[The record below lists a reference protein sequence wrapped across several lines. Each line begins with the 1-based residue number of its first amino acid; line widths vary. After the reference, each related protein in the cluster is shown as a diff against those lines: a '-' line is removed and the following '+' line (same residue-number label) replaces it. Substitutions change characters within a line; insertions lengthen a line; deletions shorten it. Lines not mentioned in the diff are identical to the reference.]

1 MICYNLLSACAKTP
15 AFVKTLAGK
24 SADAVKLVTLP
35 RLSTYKRRMKKYSRI
50 FRYLGN
56 YKGKVFL
63 YVLFILLSIVF
74 SVVSLGMLAPFF
86 NLIFKQDA
94 GGLGTNSNPLFD
106 IVEEVIVK
114 QMNTPG
120 GMFSGPL
127 GVLGLLCIIII
138 LSIFLKNLF
147 LYLSYYI
154 LNPLKNQVVNS
165 LRIELYNK
173 ILHLPIGYFTEQR
186 KGDLISRITNDVGE
200 VETSV
205 VGTLEGWVRDPLTIV
220 INFGVLFYISPRLTF
235 FILVFIPLIGFV
247 IGRISRSL
255 KKQSSEVAIKHGE
268 SISVLDETL
277 GGLRVIKAFN
287 VETLLKKRFLSVN
300 DELLTAKNKIGYK
313 RDLASPLSEFMGVL
327 IFCGI
332 LWFGG
337 QLVLKKEIALDPS
350 VFLAYLALFYNIINP
365 VKTLSTSFSNMQ
377 KGSAAINRIEEVL
390 KTPVTV
396 DDNPNGRKISSFG
409 GKIEFRNVRFAY
421 DDAVIL
427 DNINLLVEKGKTIAL
442 VGSSG
447 AGKSTLADL
456 VPRFHDVTG
465 GEVLIDE
472 INIKDYSLH
481 SVRGLMSIVT
491 QEPILFNDTIANNI
505 KLGKEDA
512 TEEEIIHAAKV
523 ANAHNFIIQKEQ
535 GYNTNIGD
543 RGSKLSGGE
552 RQRLTI
558 ARAVLKNPPI
568 LILDEATSSLDT
580 ESERLVQDA
589 INNMMQN
596 RTSIVIAHRLS
607 TIRHANEI
615 IVLQKGKIVERGT
628 HEELLSQNGFYRKL
642 VEMQEVR

>member
-1 MICYNLLSACAKTP
+1 
-15 AFVKTLAGK
+15 
-24 SADAVKLVTLP
+24 
-35 RLSTYKRRMKKYSRI
+35 
-50 FRYLGN
+50 
-56 YKGKVFL
+56 
-63 YVLFILLSIVF
+63 
-74 SVVSLGMLAPFF
+74 
-86 NLIFKQDA
+86 
-94 GGLGTNSNPLFD
+94 
-106 IVEEVIVK
+106 
-114 QMNTPG
+114 
-120 GMFSGPL
+120 
-127 GVLGLLCIIII
+127 
-138 LSIFLKNLF
+138 
-147 LYLSYYI
+147 
-154 LNPLKNQVVNS
+154 
-165 LRIELYNK
+165 LYNK